1 MTSRLWLNLAL
12 LLLVIILAI
21 IVIYEPGKQPIVT
34 PPLLT
39 QLSPDAITH
48 IHIQRQTG
56 KEIELVKESNGQWWM
71 YNPYHHPANEFRV
84 QSLLRLVA
92 TESLSQHSLT
102 GLQPATYGLAQPRA
116 IVTFNRSTQITFGET
131 EPLQQ
136 RRYVQLGDQLHTIVD
151 TFYYLA
157 AANPTSYLNHALLPP
172 AAHINKLVLPELEL
186 TLQQGQWQRNPP
198 LPDYSA
204 DASIE
209 LIQHW
214 LHAQALELRVTEI
227 KDAKADIEVFLAT
240 QSEPVRFKLQQTE
253 DETSLIQLG
262 SGIQYVLAKDV
273 YDKLLRLPE
282 ADPETAGPVKTP

>member
-12 LLLVIILAI
+12 LLLVVILVI
-21 IVIYEPGKQPIVT
+21 IVIYEPGKEPVVT
-34 PPLLT
+34 LSPLT
-39 QLSPDAITH
+39 QLSPNAITH

-56 KEIELVKESNGQWWM
+56 KEIELVKEANGQWWM
-71 YNPYHHPANEFRV
+71 YNPYHHPANEFRI
-84 QSLLRLVA
+84 QSLLRLVE

-102 GLQPATYGLAQPRA
+102 GLQPATYGLDQPRA
-116 IVTFNRSTQITFGET
+116 IVTFNRSTQISFGET

-157 AANPTSYLNHALLPP
+157 AANPTSYLSHALLPP
-172 AAHINKLVLPELEL
+172 AADINKLVLPELQL

-209 LIQHW
+209 LIQQW
-214 LHAQALELRVTEI
+214 QHAQALELRPTEI
-227 KDAKADIEVFLAT
+227 KDAKADVEVYLTA
-240 QSEPVRFKLQQTE
+240 QPEPIRFKLQHTE

-262 SGIQYVLAKDV
+262 SGLQYVLAKDV
-273 YDKLLRLPE
+273 YNKLLRLPE
-282 ADPETAGPVKTP
+282 PDPETSGPAKTP